1 MNGWAVYALAVVT
14 SLVVFSYL
22 IRRLG
27 PLSWRLLVILVL
39 GFVLLTPAAVPETSN
54 RAPAWLVALFEA
66 VFGSQQLAINALL
79 PLSVGLVAFFAAL
92 VVLLFIR
99 RRPR

>member
-14 SLVVFSYL
+14 SLVAFSYL

-54 RAPAWLVALFEA
+54 LAPAWLVALFEA

-99 RRPR
+99 RRRR

>member
-1 MNGWAVYALAVVT
+1 
-14 SLVVFSYL
+14 
-22 IRRLG
+22 
-27 PLSWRLLVILVL
+27 
-39 GFVLLTPAAVPETSN
+39 
-54 RAPAWLVALFEA
+54 VALFEA